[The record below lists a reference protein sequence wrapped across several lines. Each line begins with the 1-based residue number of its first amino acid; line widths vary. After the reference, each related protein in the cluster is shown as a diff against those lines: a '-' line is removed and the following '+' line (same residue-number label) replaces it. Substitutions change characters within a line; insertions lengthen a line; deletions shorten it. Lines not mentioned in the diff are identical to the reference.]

1 MDVVSLIIKI
11 ILCIFA
17 VFLIV
22 VVLLQSGKGAG
33 MGAALGGAEMAFGKS
48 KARGLD
54 ALLVKLTKIAA
65 ICFIVLSVALV
76 ILSRFFA

>member
-1 MDVVSLIIKI
+1 MEVLSLIIKI

-22 VVLLQSGKGAG
+22 VVLLQSGKGG
-33 MGAALGGAEMAFGKS
+33 VGGGALGGAELSMGKS

-54 ALLVKLTKIAA
+54 ALLSLLTKVAA
-65 ICFIVLSVALV
+65 IGFMILSVALV
-76 ILSRFFA
+76 LILRFAA